1 MRPIIFQIAIFQ
13 ITIYQNGVRV
23 SFNLIFSDNFVIN
36 KVNNSDISTFPFSNG
51 VNFKKWSQ
59 NHSLHDSRYSLWS
72 LNNPQNIATGKT
84 SPAITSFLAI
94 LTSLTFITWKLLSF
108 DNFFHLITFIY
119 HICFWRSF
127 KIPDNRLRA
136 TNTRVWNGKLV
147 YQLTI
152 SPQKSKLSR
161 AVAHY
166 PWQFL
171 NITHNIWW
179 T

>member
-1 MRPIIFQIAIFQ
+1 MNILEAF
-13 ITIYQNGVRV
+13 
-23 SFNLIFSDNFVIN
+23 L
-36 KVNNSDISTFPFSNG
+36 FPFSDKNEQHF
-51 VNFKKWSQ
+51 VMNRVKKFLFPLLLSPTESTLKKWSQ

-72 LNNPQNIATGKT
+72 LNNPQNIATGKM

-94 LTSLTFITWKLLSF
+94 LTSLTFITWKLPSF

-119 HICFWRSF
+119 HICFWRSSM
-127 KIPDNRLRA
+127 IPDNRLRA

-166 PWQFL
+166 PWQIFNGHWL
-171 NITHNIWW
+171 EMLTS